1 MVVAATF
8 FSQWIMNRLN
18 NYITYRVTCNMRQQA
33 FAKMI
38 RLPLRDIDG
47 HSHGDY
53 MSRIVTDADVFS
65 DGLLMGFTQLFTGV
79 LTIVGTIGFML
90 NISVP
95 IALVVIL
102 LTPVSLADGEIYRH
116 QDLRHVPAPGE
127 TPGGADFPGGGD
139 D

>member
-1 MVVAATF
+1 MHKEKNQAAILGRILRELKPFLGHILLSLFCALITVILTLEIPVLTGQAVDCILGPGRVDFPGLFAVLRRMAVVVAATF

-53 MSRIVTDADVFS
+53 MSRD
-65 DGLLMGFTQLFTGV
+65 LK
-79 LTIVGTIGFML
+79 
-90 NISVP
+90 SV
-95 IALVVIL
+95 V
-102 LTPVSLADGEIYRH
+102 
-116 QDLRHVPAPGE
+116 
-127 TPGGADFPGGGD
+127 
-139 D
+139 